1 MTGRNFQVI
10 TGPSGIIQDLGG
22 CYNACLGKRTLFG
35 ILITGRLPGSRTT
48 TLTLAYPLFLPSR
61 FLFSIPSIYSICSGA
76 PTPFKQWT
84 NSYIRARLLFLEKTY
99 ALSKV
104 IHIIQYPNPAKQKTE
119 KLRLLD
125 AIALLLVT
133 EAKSNAAVSLE
144 RRTGEVVFKWAKN
157 NAVTSEDQDHLS
169 HLIDIATSND
179 PNSDR
184 VEGLLM
190 GVMKTCRHA
199 VFSRIENLKIAIKKN
214 GSLLSN
220 VSNTPN
226 QVGWRQYLDKFL
238 AEYFDTKSGV
248 DLVLAYFR
256 CFPELEV
263 DALSADQ
270 LEILVMVA
278 SVIGSY
284 DQTEE
289 VLRDP
294 TIMKRLRLVGDY
306 LGACERVVE
315 SVDRNQELKIRFV
328 AVSEAVPYFCCSI
341 LTVLGGCGH
350 TNQDP
355 LTWGLLGHLQPLSY

>member
-1 MTGRNFQVI
+1 MDQQLYP
-10 TGPSGIIQDLGG
+10 GPV
-22 CYNACLGKRTLFG
+22 T
-35 ILITGRLPGSRTT
+35 
-48 TLTLAYPLFLPSR
+48 
-61 FLFSIPSIYSICSGA
+61 
-76 PTPFKQWT
+76 
-84 NSYIRARLLFLEKTY
+84 FLEKTY
-99 ALSKV
+99 ALSKI
-104 IHIIQYPNPAKQKTE
+104 IHIIQYPHPAKQKTE

-144 RRTGEVVFKWAKN
+144 RRTGEVVFNWAKN

-184 VEGLLM
+184 VEGLLI

-238 AEYFDTKSGV
+238 AEYFDVKSGV

-270 LEILVMVA
+270 LGILVMVA

-284 DQTEE
+284 DQIEE

-306 LGACERVVE
+306 LGACEQVVE
-315 SVDRNQELKIRFV
+315 SMDRNRELKIRFV
-328 AVSEAVPYFCCSI
+328 EVREAVPYFCCSI

-355 LTWGLLGHLQPLSY
+355 LTWGLLGHLQPLNYRVWFRCYYRC